1 MSELPNN
8 VSREE
13 IEQFDDQG
21 AFWWD
26 LEGPFK
32 TLHHIN
38 PIRLDYV
45 QSHTAL
51 EQKKVLDV
59 GCGGGIFSEAL
70 AAAGAEVTG
79 LDMSEKALQTAR
91 LHLHESELSV
101 HYERS
106 TVEAFAAEQEPF
118 DVVCCLEMLEHVPD
132 PESVIA
138 ACLQLT
144 KPGGWL
150 FLSTINRNPKS
161 MMLAI
166 VAAEHILRIVPA
178 GTHRYKNFIK
188 PSELVTAVEKAGAQ
202 VEDISG
208 MSYNPFT
215 AKAAIEA
222 NDVSVNYLLA
232 ARKPV

>member
-1 MSELPNN
+1 MSALTDN

-13 IEQFDDQG
+13 IEQFDQQG

-26 LEGPFK
+26 LDGPFK
-32 TLHHIN
+32 TLHQIN
-38 PIRLDYV
+38 PVRLEYL
-45 QSHTAL
+45 QKYAELNQKTA
-51 EQKKVLDV
+51 LDV
-59 GCGGGIFSEAL
+59 GCGGGILSEAL

-79 LDMSEKALQTAR
+79 LDMSEQALQTAR
-91 LHLHESELSV
+91 LHLHESNLSV
-101 HYERS
+101 RYERS
-106 TVEAFAAEQEPF
+106 TVEAFAQQQQTF

-132 PESVIA
+132 PESVIK
-138 ACLQLT
+138 ACFQLT

-188 PSELVTAVEKAGAQ
+188 PSELVGALHRAGAI

-208 MSYNPFT
+208 MRYNPFSGQAT
-215 AKAAIEA
+215 IQPQ
-222 NDVSVNYLLA
+222 DVSVNYLLA
-232 ARKPV
+232 ARKPD